1 MENTEV
7 QRKKLP
13 REVKKDINQ
22 VLSECV
28 ITPKEVVVKNNQR
41 RHHSVGTMV
50 DIEDLSDALLK
61 KN

>member
-1 MENTEV
+1 MENSDV

-13 REVKKDINQ
+13 REVKKDIKQ
-22 VLSECV
+22 VLSECT
-28 ITPKEVVVKNNQR
+28 IIPKEVVVKNSNR
-41 RHHSVGTMV
+41 YKVNSGSLV